1 MMGKSKAKRQEMVST
16 VPTVFLSQHFKDC
29 SKFQVAYFKVQR
41 TEQTLIIIII
51 IINNN
56 NK

>member
-1 MMGKSKAKRQEMVST
+1 MGKSKAKRQEMVST
-16 VPTVFLSQHFKDC
+16 VPTVFLGQHFKDC
-29 SKFQVAYFKVQR
+29 SKSQVAYFKVQY
-41 TEQTLIIIII
+41 TEQTIIIIM